1 MLCKYANLFGPLGQG
16 IHSYRAYNIAYLDIL
31 VTIVASLLISYT
43 FNIPLFYTILA
54 MFVLGVIVHRVFCVR
69 TTVDKFL
76 FP

>member
-1 MLCKYANLFGPLGQG
+1 MLCKYSNLFGPPGQG

-31 VTIVASLLISYT
+31 VTIVASLAISYA

>member
-1 MLCKYANLFGPLGQG
+1 MFGPPGQG

-31 VTIVASLLISYT
+31 VTIVASLAISYA